1 MYRLIIMFFVF
12 NALNFFMFAQILKNP
27 ISKNSKT
34 AIGKPGVSYFTKIEK
49 DSAVSVENDPAKME
63 SVIVEFREAPMFMR
77 MHNNG
82 AAKPDY
88 FAYASVQLKFAA
100 DLSAIKERVE
110 NDRGVSINSPVKI
123 REYYKLF
130 NGAAYKI
137 PNGML
142 NAVSSLGYVKRIY
155 KNNPVKINLRE
166 SVHQI
171 KADSVWS
178 VYQNKGDSVVVGV
191 IDTGIDYKH
200 PALGGGFGKGFRII
214 GGYDCINNDADP
226 MDDEGHG
233 THVAGIIAGNCDSI
247 KGVAPN
253 AFLYAVKVL
262 DQYGNGSDGDVI
274 AGIER
279 AVDPNDDNDY
289 SDKVDVMNLSLGGT
303 GDPEDPVA
311 KAIDNAVDL
320 GVTCCIAAGN
330 DGYWGSIG
338 SPGCA
343 KNAITAG
350 ACNKDNTWAG
360 YSSCGPTNSAYSIKP
375 DILAPGTDIFS
386 SFQQGEYEVLSGTS
400 MASPHVAGLCA
411 LLKRQH
417 KEWSPAKIK
426 SAVMTSAIDIGKPV
440 MMQGAG
446 IIDAMKAFAV
456 TSFAFPSSLSFG
468 IDTVNVGTW
477 NISDT
482 VLITNDLKTAQNYQ
496 VIIKSTQSGI
506 TLTANPSYF
515 SAPAGASQK
524 IVFTLKVAESI
535 KPSSIADTNYTGTIL
550 INSEND
556 KMRIPWA
563 FIKTNIL
570 VAEFEYPVNNA
581 FIFNM
586 EPQINSYSPS
596 VYFPNPYRLE
606 SVIQPGKY
614 SMGIVQEGIKD
625 SVIKNERT
633 NIIFKENL
641 ALGGYT
647 KLKISSLDAKYKFV
661 FNAVDENGAPLKDD
675 NNTEKGIAFVRSDK
689 TSEYFARWIYNL
701 NYLGSDIYFSEISP
715 DFTILTGIIENPSST
730 VRTAR
735 IIQFNNLRGISG
747 DVTLTNS
754 PSDYLCEN
762 IKLNTSRYGAESLLE
777 FVHRFYY
784 KYNNTLYL
792 NGFMRNSYP
801 AGSSDWEGKLFIN
814 RQKNPDCGF
823 TGDLGIYTK
832 DFYTGYLGGLFM
844 TKGDSVTL
852 YPDIRSS
859 TPQLFYK
866 NNGQINFGDGIITIE
881 NRYYSVQTS
890 KTFLFDFESAC
901 RGQSGE
907 SFIYNLNWLNISIY
921 DDKNNKIYNNYGSP
935 FFVVG
940 VPAGKYFMSIID
952 TNGYISGIKGINSC
966 KTEFI
971 LGEEIKYSPTLTAAR
986 VLNSEGSPVSH
997 FNKGE
1002 NGSLFLS
1009 AEDIN
1014 DRQNI
1019 DASATK
1025 IFLRKCG
1032 AQDWIQV
1039 TSFTGKASDSLGCR
1053 ATADISGYL
1062 TTDSSAY
1069 DMKIQIANNDSL
1081 KTEYLFT
1088 PAFIV
1093 GNYITEVEQEEGT
1106 DGATPKIFCLKN
1118 NYPNPFNPVT
1128 VIEYELPVKGRAVLK
1143 IFDVL
1148 GREVAALIDRE
1159 EDAGKHKVDFDARKF
1174 ASGVYIYRLTSGGFT
1189 DTKKMLLLK

>member
-1 MYRLIIMFFVF
+1 MFRLIIMFVVF
-12 NALNFFMFAQILKNP
+12 NAINVFMFSQVLKNP
-27 ISKNSKT
+27 AYKNSKT
-34 AIGKPGVSYFTKIEK
+34 LIGKPGVSYFTKIEK

-63 SVIVEFREAPMFMR
+63 SVIVEFREEPMFMR
-77 MHNNG
+77 MHNNS
-82 AAKPDY
+82 AAKPNY

-100 DLSAIKERVE
+100 DLNAIKERVE
-110 NDRGVSINSPVKI
+110 NDRGVSISSPVKI

-130 NGAAYKI
+130 NGAAYII

-155 KNNPVKINLRE
+155 TNNQVRINLRE

-200 PALGGGFGKGFRII
+200 PALGGGLGKGFKVI

-226 MDDEGHG
+226 MDDQGHG

-289 SDKVDVMNLSLGGT
+289 SDKVDIMNLSLGGT
-303 GDPEDPVA
+303 GDPEDPVS

-350 ACNKDNTWAG
+350 ACNKDNTWAA
-360 YSSCGPTNSAYSIKP
+360 YSSCGPTKSAYSIKP

-386 SFQQGEYEVLSGTS
+386 SFPQGAYEVHSGTS

-426 SAVMTSAIDIGKPV
+426 SAVMTSAVDIGGSV
-440 MMQGAG
+440 MKQGAG
-446 IIDAMKAFAV
+446 IIDAMKAFAAS
-456 TSFAFPSSLSFG
+456 SFAFPSSLSFG
-468 IDTVNVGTW
+468 VDTVNVGTW
-477 NISDT
+477 TTSDT

-496 VIIKSTQSGI
+496 VIIKTAQSGI
-506 TLTANPSYF
+506 SLTANPSSF
-515 SAPAGASQK
+515 SVSAGTSQK
-524 IVFTLKVAESI
+524 IVFTLKVDESV
-535 KPSSIADTNYTGTIL
+535 KTSSIADANYAGTIL

-563 FIKTNIL
+563 FVKTNIL
-570 VAEFEYPVNNA
+570 VAEFEYPVSNA

-586 EPQINSYSPS
+586 EPQINPNSPS

-606 SVIQPGKY
+606 SITQQGKY
-614 SMGIVQEGIKD
+614 SIGIVQEGITD
-625 SVIKNERT
+625 SVIKKERT

-647 KLKISSLDAKYKFV
+647 KLKISSRDAKYKFV
-661 FNAVDENGAPLKDD
+661 FNAVDESGVPLKNDY
-675 NNTEKGIAFVRSDK
+675 NTEKGIAFVRSDK

-715 DFTILTGIIENPSST
+715 DFTILTGIIENPSSAIH
-730 VRTAR
+730 TAR
-735 IIQFNNLRGISG
+735 IIQFNDLRGISG

-754 PSDYLCEN
+754 PNDYLCEN
-762 IKLNTSRYGAESLLE
+762 IKLNTLRYAEESLLG
-777 FVHRFYY
+777 FAHCFYY
-784 KYNNTLYL
+784 KYNNKKVLS
-792 NGFMRNSYP
+792 GFIRNSYP
-801 AGSSDWEGKLFIN
+801 AGSSGWDGKLYIS
-814 RQKNPDCGF
+814 RQKNPDYGF

-852 YPDIRSS
+852 YPDVRSS
-859 TPQLFYK
+859 LPQLFYK

-881 NRYYSVQTS
+881 NQYYSAQTA
-890 KTFLFDFESAC
+890 KTFLFDWESAC

-907 SFIYNLNWLNISIY
+907 SFIYNMDKLNLSIY
-921 DDKNNKIYNNYGSP
+921 DDKNNKICENYGNTL
-935 FFVVG
+935 FVAG
-940 VPAGKYFMSIID
+940 LWAGKYFMNIID
-952 TNGYISGIKGINSC
+952 TNGYISGIKGVNAC

-971 LGEEIKYSPTLTAAR
+971 LGGEIKYSPTLTAAR
-986 VLNSEGSPVSH
+986 ILNSEGAPVSR

-1002 NGSLFLS
+1002 KGSLFLS
-1009 AEDIN
+1009 AEDTN
-1014 DRQNI
+1014 DRNDI
-1019 DASATK
+1019 DTSATK
-1025 IFLRKCG
+1025 IFLRKYG
-1032 AQDWIQV
+1032 AQDWTQV
-1039 TSFTGKASDSLGCR
+1039 TSFTGKACDSLGCR

-1062 TTDSSAY
+1062 TTDSLAY
-1069 DMKIQIANNDSL
+1069 DMKIQIFNNDSL
-1081 KTEYLFT
+1081 TTEYLYT
-1088 PAFIV
+1088 PAFVV
-1093 GNYITEVEQEEGT
+1093 GNYITGVEQGNGISGT
-1106 DGATPKIFCLKN
+1106 ASKIFCLKN

-1159 EDAGKHKVDFDARKF
+1159 EDAGKHKVNFDARRF